1 MEELRGMNTCEMME
15 VALKLAGLAEKPG
28 DTDVMVPGENIQ
40 KILIGIDMDT
50 PELLLARELGYDCVV
65 SHHPRNVPPVKKD
78 EDGPGDVMDTQVD
91 KMVSFGV
98 PRNKAQKALAAKKE
112 RISFMFHSMNSGRS
126 ATAAILMNMPFM
138 CIHTPADMIGEKIVQ
153 DFLDEKFADKPETT
167 VGEIMKSLDEIPEY
181 ERYMRKPVIRA
192 GSEKSFAG
200 KIAVLY
206 AGGTGGGPDVY
217 KAYFEAGVGTLVL
230 MHAGE
235 DDAKSVKEQNIGNI
249 LVAGHMSSDSIG
261 INRIIAEWEK
271 RGVTVT
277 RMSGVVDVS

>member
-1 MEELRGMNTCEMME
+1 MNTSEMME
-15 VALKLAGLAEKPG
+15 IALKLAGLTEKPS
-28 DTDVMVPGENIQ
+28 DTDVIVPGESI
-40 KILIGIDMDT
+40 KRILIGIDMDT
-50 PELLLARELGYDCVV
+50 PELLLARELGHDCVV
-65 SHHPRNVPPVKKD
+65 SHHPRNVPAVKKD

-112 RISFMFHSMNSGRS
+112 KMSFMFHSMNSGRT
-126 ATAAILMNMPFM
+126 ATAAKLMHMPFM

-153 DFLDEKFADKPETT
+153 NFLDDKFADKPETT
-167 VGEIMKSLDEIPEY
+167 VGEVMKALDEIPEY
-181 ERYMRKPVIRA
+181 DRYTRRPVIRV
-192 GSEKSFAG
+192 GNEKSFAG

-206 AGGTGGGPDVY
+206 AGGTGGGADVY

-235 DDAKSVKEQNIGNI
+235 DDAKAVKEQNIGNI
-249 LVAGHMSSDSIG
+249 LVAGHMPSDSIG

-271 RGVTVT
+271 RGVSVT
-277 RMSGVVDVS
+277 RMSGVVE